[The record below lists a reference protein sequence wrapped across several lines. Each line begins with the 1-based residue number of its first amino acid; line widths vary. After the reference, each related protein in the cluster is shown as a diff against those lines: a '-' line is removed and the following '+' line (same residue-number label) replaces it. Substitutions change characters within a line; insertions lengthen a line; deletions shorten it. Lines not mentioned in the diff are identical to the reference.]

1 MEDHENVTPITMQT
15 LCPLCWRPETTKVEG
30 DLPCVTCQEGMK
42 KGFLCIGVDFSK
54 SETTDKAIRTGH
66 RWVISKEAARELYKD
81 STIETGAG
89 LLDIE
94 EARAL
99 GLPIQTSGYTVAKEA
114 AKDQPKAPDRIKCSV
129 CGKAIEKDDLGGID
143 PVKGFM
149 HKGCTP
155 LTLV

>member
-1 MEDHENVTPITMQT
+1 MEQETPITVQT
-15 LCPLCWRPETTKVEG
+15 LCPLCWRPETEKVEG
-30 DLPCVTCQEGMK
+30 ELPCVTCQEGMK
-42 KGFLCIGVDFSK
+42 KGFLCIGVDFAK
-54 SETTDKAIRTGH
+54 SETTENAIRTGH

-114 AKDQPKAPDRIKCSV
+114 AKDQPKAPDRIKCSI
-129 CGKAIEKDDLGGID
+129 CGKAIHSGEDLTID
-143 PVKGFM
+143 KVKGMM
-149 HKGCTP
+149 HKGCAP
-155 LTLV
+155 LNLI